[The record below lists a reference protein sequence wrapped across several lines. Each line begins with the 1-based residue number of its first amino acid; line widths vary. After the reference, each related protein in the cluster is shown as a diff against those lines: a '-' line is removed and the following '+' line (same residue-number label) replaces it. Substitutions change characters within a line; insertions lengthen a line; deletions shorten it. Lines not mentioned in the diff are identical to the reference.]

1 MKQVLLILVVLFQIS
16 FVCFGQDNNKPAPA
30 ITNIAGVAYPLIL
43 PDLRVEFRIKAPDAQ
58 KVQIDLGKMYNMTRD
73 DQGVW
78 TVTTDPQ
85 VPGFHYYSLVIDGVK
100 VADPASESFY
110 GTGRMSSAID
120 IPEKGADFTT

>member
-1 MKQVLLILVVLFQIS
+1 MKQVLLILVVLFQFS

-43 PDLRVEFRIKAPDAQ
+43 PDLRVEFSIKAPDAQ

-85 VPGFHYYSLVIDGVK
+85 VPGFHYYV
-100 VADPASESFY
+100 
-110 GTGRMSSAID
+110 
-120 IPEKGADFTT
+120 FTFQKRK